1 MPGGAHSEYFLS
13 KLGVPSIADRRVAAA
28 RRLVDSLNQP
38 RAPRRSVVPLRAD
51 GSVAD
56 AQYIT
61 EESYSNEHYSRNV
74 SFSYQ
79 SPVMYE
85 EPAPP
90 LQPALRT
97 STYNSEEAL
106 QTLRALRKKNNVD
119 FSQFWGWERKQRALL
134 SNLSDS
140 AASVSSGPGSGSG
153 SSSST
158 LIKPSKAA
166 DEVSKRVQAVR
177 NMQAVYA
184 QGGGISDPISSLHG
198 LDEEFA
204 STAAAFTSPAPQPIS
219 LRVAA
224 AAAAASGEGVDEM
237 QRDGGGFRQRKPRI
251 ADLVLTDEHFDAVSK
266 YFSSP
271 INNSKNNIYAEAEAA
286 AAAAGPGLGLGV
298 PPSIG
303 VESGDVLRVSAAS
316 ASAPSIYIY
325 SPSHAAS
332 SSSSSGGKGGGSG
345 STESAGLGSGSGGA
359 TGGGG
364 GRSTVPTPTG
374 LGPEDSLDDLLQ
386 FMSAVEG
393 EIK

>member
-1 MPGGAHSEYFLS
+1 M
-13 KLGVPSIADRRVAAA
+13 
-28 RRLVDSLNQP
+28 DSLNQP
-38 RAPRRSVVPLRAD
+38 RAPRRSVVPMRAD

-61 EESYSNEHYSRNV
+61 EESYSDEQYSRNV

-79 SPVMYE
+79 SPVMHE

-97 STYNSEEAL
+97 STYNYNSEEAL

-134 SNLSDS
+134 NNLSDGGSLVS
-140 AASVSSGPGSGSG
+140 AVSPSSGT
-153 SSSST
+153 SS
-158 LIKPSKAA
+158 KPSKAA
-166 DEVSKRVQAVR
+166 DDVSKRVQAVR

-184 QGGGISDPISSLHG
+184 QGGGISDSITSLHG
-198 LDEEFA
+198 LDEEFE
-204 STAAAFTSPAPQPIS
+204 STAAAFSSPAPEPMSLAGAGIAAVAIS
-219 LRVAA
+219 
-224 AAAAASGEGVDEM
+224 EGGSEM

-286 AAAAGPGLGLGV
+286 VAAAGPGLGLCA
-298 PPSIG
+298 PSSLG

-325 SPSHAAS
+325 SPSHASSFSSSS

-345 STESAGLGSGSGGA
+345 SAAANYGPDLSRHASREGDGVSEAAGWAAAASA
-359 TGGGG
+359 
-364 GRSTVPTPTG
+364 VPTPTG
-374 LGPEDSLDDLLQ
+374 LGPEDDSLDDLLQ

>member
-1 MPGGAHSEYFLS
+1 M
-13 KLGVPSIADRRVAAA
+13 
-28 RRLVDSLNQP
+28 DSLNQP
-38 RAPRRSVVPLRAD
+38 RAPRRSVVPMRAD

-61 EESYSNEHYSRNV
+61 EESYSDEQYSRNV

-79 SPVMYE
+79 SPVMHE

-97 STYNSEEAL
+97 STYNYNSEEAL

-134 SNLSDS
+134 NNLSDS
-140 AASVSSGPGSGSG
+140 GALVSAVSHSSGT
-153 SSSST
+153 SS
-158 LIKPSKAA
+158 KPSKAA

-184 QGGGISDPISSLHG
+184 QGGGISDSIASLHG
-198 LDEEFA
+198 LDEEFE
-204 STAAAFTSPAPQPIS
+204 STAAAFSSPAPEPIS
-219 LRVAA
+219 LAGAGIAAVAINEG
-224 AAAAASGEGVDEM
+224 ASEM

-286 AAAAGPGLGLGV
+286 AAAAAPGLGLCAPSSLGV
-298 PPSIG
+298 R

-325 SPSHAAS
+325 SPSHASSSSSSSFS
-332 SSSSSGGKGGGSG
+332 SSSSSGGRGGGSG
-345 STESAGLGSGSGGA
+345 SAAANNCPDVSRHASREGDGVSEAAGWAAAASA
-359 TGGGG
+359 
-364 GRSTVPTPTG
+364 VPTPTG
-374 LGPEDSLDDLLQ
+374 QGPEDDSLDDLLQ